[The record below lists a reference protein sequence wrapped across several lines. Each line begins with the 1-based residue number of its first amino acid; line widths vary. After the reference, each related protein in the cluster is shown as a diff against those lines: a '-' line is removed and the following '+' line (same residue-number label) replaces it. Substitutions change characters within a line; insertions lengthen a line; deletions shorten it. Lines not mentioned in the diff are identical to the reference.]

1 MLMNDET
8 MQNMINKQGALLKF
22 KHHFNLLVKD
32 RDLEPIHV
40 EDEEEKEGKEK
51 NAESGRLSLETI
63 KEESKIYGRYNKQS
77 KLSEWQKAV
86 NKAAFDLCAQEPD
99 KMYDQ
104 MQLKYAAEEEAR
116 KTYVFKKAAGSRSKF
131 NEGEPQ
137 KIS

>member
-1 MLMNDET
+1 

-51 NAESGRLSLETI
+51 NAASGRLSLETI

-99 KMYDQ
+99 KMYHLIGCSLN
-104 MQLKYAAEEEAR
+104 MLLKKKQGKHMFSR
-116 KTYVFKKAAGSRSKF
+116 KLREVDPNLTKENLNKTS
-131 NEGEPQ
+131 
-137 KIS
+137 